1 MMFCRAQPGRRG
13 GSPAQLEDACQGS
26 RAEVLG
32 LLPSRGPPKPEP
44 KPCSGAVLH
53 QCHCQQGH
61 GPPPVAQDCVP
72 LV

>member
-1 MMFCRAQPGRRG
+1 MMVCRAQPGRRG
-13 GSPAQLEDACQGS
+13 GSLTQLEDACQGS

-32 LLPSRGPPKPEP
+32 ILPSWGAPQPEP
-44 KPCSGAVLH
+44 EPCSPAVLH

-61 GPPPVAQDCVP
+61 GPPLVAQDCVS